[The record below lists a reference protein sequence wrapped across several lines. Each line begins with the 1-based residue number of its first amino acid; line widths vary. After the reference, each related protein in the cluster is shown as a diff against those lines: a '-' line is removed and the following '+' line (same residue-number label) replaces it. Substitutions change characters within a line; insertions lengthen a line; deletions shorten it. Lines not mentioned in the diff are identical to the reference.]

1 MSTRSVGRVLRIVAG
16 TYQVDVDDRT
26 LSCVLGGRVKQ
37 GAGDRVAVGDRVEVE
52 TVDGGEG
59 RITTLL
65 PRSSRL
71 ARKSVAGQR
80 EQVIA
85 ANVDQMAAVFAL
97 ARPEPDLRMLD
108 RLLTLA
114 GLNQLSAFVVVNKMD
129 LVGETGDET
138 GRDGD
143 GPPEA
148 PDGRVPPA
156 FRLYARAGY
165 DVLPTSVPTA
175 GGIDALERRLA
186 DRTTVFAG
194 PSGTGKSSL
203 LNALVPDLDRRVGD
217 VSERAGRGRHTTV
230 NATLVPLPG
239 GGHVADTPGLQVLE
253 LWEMPPEA
261 VARAF
266 REFRPHLGT
275 CRFNDCRHD
284 HEPGCAVKAAV
295 EGGEIAGSR
304 YESYLALV
312 REAEEQ
318 RRTW

>member
-1 MSTRSVGRVLRIVAG
+1 VNTRSVGRVLGIVAG
-16 TYQVDVDDRT
+16 TYQVQVDDRT

-37 GAGDRVAVGDRVEVE
+37 GDGDRVAVGDRVEVE
-52 TVDGGEG
+52 TVDDGEG
-59 RITTLL
+59 RITELL

-97 ARPEPDLRMLD
+97 ERPEPDLRMLD

-114 GLNQLSAFVVVNKMD
+114 GLHELSAFVVVNKMD
-129 LVGETGDET
+129 LAG
-138 GRDGD
+138 
-143 GPPEA
+143 A
-148 PDGRVPPA
+148 ADGRVPPA

-165 DVLPTSVPTA
+165 DVLPTSVPTGA
-175 GGIDALERRLA
+175 GIDDLDRRLA
-186 DRTTVFAG
+186 DRTTVLAG
-194 PSGTGKSSL
+194 PSGAGKSSL

-295 EGGEIAGSR
+295 EAGEIAGSR

-318 RRTW
+318 QRTW

>member
-1 MSTRSVGRVLRIVAG
+1 MSTGSVGRVLGIVAG
-16 TYQVDVDDRT
+16 TYRVRVDDRT

-37 GAGDRVAVGDRVEVE
+37 GGGDRVAVGDRVEVE
-52 TVDGGEG
+52 IVDDGEG
-59 RITTLL
+59 RITELL

-71 ARKSVAGQR
+71 ARKSVTGGR

-97 ARPEPDLRMLD
+97 ERPEPDLRMLD

-114 GLNQLSAFVVVNKMD
+114 GLNELSAFVVVNKMD
-129 LVGETGDET
+129 LAE
-138 GRDGD
+138 
-143 GPPEA
+143 EA
-148 PDGRVPPA
+148 EGRVPPP

-165 DVLPTSVPTA
+165 DVLPTSVPTGA
-175 GGIDALERRLA
+175 GIDDLDRRLA
-186 DRTTVFAG
+186 DRTTVLAG
-194 PSGTGKSSL
+194 PSGAGKSSL
-203 LNALVPDLDRRVGD
+203 LNTLVPDLDRRVGD

-284 HEPGCAVKAAV
+284 HEPDCAVKAAV
-295 EGGEIAGSR
+295 EADEIAGSR

-318 RRTW
+318 QQTW